1 MNILKETR
9 EPRYRVFED
18 DDNSP
23 IKWAKVNSERP
34 EYHRLDFAM
43 FMTKRIRNNCN
54 LITKSQYSADVIL
67 PVRMYGFRREY
78 RYPLRMYAKLL
89 KNFNCLISARV
100 IFKDKIPNN
109 IVNIKADIFKKEKEF
124 SERINYIIFNR
135 NN

>member
-1 MNILKETR
+1 
-9 EPRYRVFED
+9 
-18 DDNSP
+18 
-23 IKWAKVNSERP
+23 
-34 EYHRLDFAM
+34 
-43 FMTKRIRNNCN
+43 
-54 LITKSQYSADVIL
+54 
-67 PVRMYGFRREY
+67 
-78 RYPLRMYAKLL
+78 MYAKSL